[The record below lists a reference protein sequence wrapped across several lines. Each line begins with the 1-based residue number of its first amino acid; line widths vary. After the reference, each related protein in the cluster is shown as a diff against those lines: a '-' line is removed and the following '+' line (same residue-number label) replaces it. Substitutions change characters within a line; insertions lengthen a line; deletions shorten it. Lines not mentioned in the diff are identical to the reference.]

1 MNKTIIRATAALTIL
16 GIGVLIGSILST
28 NAESVKAGNP
38 GSIDDPIVTKGYVDQ
53 QVQQLVK
60 AELAKQSMSE
70 DKLQKMLDDFRKEMA
85 ANKGSGTSLEVITL
99 KVGQKLIVAE
109 GAEIIVRA
117 GKAVA
122 YSADGSGLSDL
133 TDGVDIANGKPVEK
147 NHLILVPREGRGVT
161 PDPKQKNGV
170 TALVRGNYAIEG

>member
-1 MNKTIIRATAALTIL
+1 VKVLPKIL
-16 GIGVLIGSILST
+16 ILIGAVGVGLGLGSILST

-60 AELAKQSMSE
+60 AELAKQTMSE

-85 ANKGSGTSLEVITL
+85 ANKGGGTSLEVITL

-133 TDGVDIANGKPVEK
+133 TEGSEIANGKPVEK
-147 NHLILVPREGRGVT
+147 NHLILAPREGRGVT